1 MAYGKNKGLNK
12 GGKKGAKKKQ
22 MDPFLRKVW
31 YDVKAPTYFKAGN
44 RRAGRTPVT
53 KTTGNKTETEGLKG
67 RVCEFN
73 MADLNDQGEDAYK
86 RVKLCVEEIQGKSCL
101 TDFHAMS
108 MTRDKMCSLIKKK
121 HTLLDLWAD
130 CKTTDGFT
138 VRLFCIAFTAR
149 FNDNKGN
156 QQLKQFCYAQ
166 TAQIRRIRRRLTQI
180 MQQEVGKGQLRDCVS
195 KHLCLNNLEE
205 KMKAAAQRIFPLD
218 PVHIY
223 KAKVIKK
230 PKMDIVKLM
239 EIHEKGGEGVDTGN
253 QIAEEEGAKN
263 LVEA

>member
-22 MDPFLRKVW
+22 SDPFLRKVW
-31 YDVKAPTYFKAGN
+31 YDVKAPTYFKSAQ

-53 KTTGNKTETEGLKG
+53 KTTGNKTETDGLKG

-73 MADLNDQGEDAYK
+73 MADLNDQPEDAFK
-86 RVKLCVEEIQGKSCL
+86 KVKLCVEEIQGKSCL
-101 TDFHAMS
+101 TDFHAME
-108 MTRDKMCSLIKKK
+108 MTRDKMCSLVKKK
-121 HTLLDLWAD
+121 HTLLDVWAD

-138 VRLFCIAFTAR
+138 VRLFAIAFTAR
-149 FNDNKGN
+149 FDDKKGN

-166 TAQIRRIRRRLTQI
+166 TAQIRRIRRRMVQI
-180 MQQEVGKGQLRDCVS
+180 MQQEVAKGQLRDCVKALS
-195 KHLCLNNLEE
+195 LNTLED
-205 KMKAAAQRIFPLD
+205 KMKAQTQRIFPLD
-218 PVHIY
+218 PVHVY

-239 EIHEKGGEGVDTGN
+239 EVHEKGADDAGVAVD
-253 QIAEEEGAKN
+253 EEPEAKN
-263 LVEA
+263 LLAA